1 MKIHPEENAVIL
13 SIGELQIIRDML
25 VKMNVKLFDHHEGT
39 LALEVMEK
47 LEPILLMSLRLP
59 KVNG

>member
-1 MKIHPEENAVIL
+1 MEIHPEKNAVII

-39 LALEVMEK
+39 LALEVMET